1 MPSYRGVTVR
11 LQSQYDIKT
20 IFWIS
25 YTITP
30 PTQIQDRDRQ
40 LKFMYFKLF
49 MNDRCVTSWGGG
61 ADNAWKGKTMWSL
74 VDGGTDYKGRQ
85 QVERRA
91 LFFTKQGDDTGKKCE
106 QGTFEIRIFRSI
118 GRMRVAKEVHQ
129 FDERC
134 KEGSAVDFVNFGQAK
149 RKEPQ
154 RFYRYALMD
163 PIDEPY
169 ATFRYHLRTQDQ
181 LDALNLGMRTSKDTF
196 VSAVEEMNVDKAS
209 FSPLQDA
216 ESSQP

>member
-1 MPSYRGVTVR
+1 MLSPLSIESGRSDCNESSFQEVYSAIYPA
-11 LQSQYDIKT
+11 SQ
-20 IFWIS
+20 FWIS

-134 KEGSAVDFVNFGQAK
+134 KEGSAV
-149 RKEPQ
+149 E
-154 RFYRYALMD
+154 
-163 PIDEPY
+163 
-169 ATFRYHLRTQDQ
+169 
-181 LDALNLGMRTSKDTF
+181 
-196 VSAVEEMNVDKAS
+196 
-209 FSPLQDA
+209 
-216 ESSQP
+216 